1 MSGKRVSIATTVAGL
16 LAIGG
21 LSAGTAAA
29 AHAQAAPVSGG
40 PQWHIVKSLNGAAAG
55 TFTAVVATGKS
66 TGWAFQ
72 EGGVRAPDV
81 AWELAGGK
89 WTRESF
95 PANSNEVVGAAAATS
110 PSDVWAVTYVQG
122 GGSRVLR
129 FNGHK
134 WSVARVFK
142 QTIGSLSVRSATDV
156 FAFGADAVLHYN
168 GHVWSPVASPVDGGS
183 VLSDHDIWGFSG
195 TNIEHWNGHKWT
207 VTSVKNLLPPPL
219 PLYGPRLADIIA
231 LSDANVYATG
241 NGHAQDAGGPIVLL
255 HYDGHTWRKVAD
267 AGLGGGGGEMSLDGR
282 GGLWIPLPG
291 VSGEKSYMLHYANGK
306 LARITLPR
314 SAAVLTISRM
324 PATTRQ
330 LACGYVPSATGPAV
344 ILQYS

>member
-1 MSGKRVSIATTVAGL
+1 MSGKRVSIATAVAGL

-21 LSAGTAAA
+21 LSAGMVAAA
-29 AHAQAAPVSGG
+29 SAQAAPASSG
-40 PQWHIVKSLNGAAAG
+40 PQWRLVKSLNGAAAG
-55 TFTAVVATGKS
+55 EFTAVVATGKS

-72 EGGVRAPDV
+72 QTGMIAPDV
-81 AWELAGGK
+81 AWELVGGV

-95 PANSNEVVGAAAATS
+95 PASSNELVRAAAATS
-110 PSDVWAVTYVQG
+110 PSDVWAVTYVEG
-122 GGSRVLR
+122 GGSRVLH

-134 WSVARVFK
+134 WTVTRVFK

-156 FAFGADAVLHYN
+156 FAFGADAVLHYD
-168 GHVWSPVASPVDGGS
+168 GHAWSPVASPVDGGS

-207 VTSVKNLLPPPL
+207 ATSVQNLLPPPL
-219 PLYGPRLADIIA
+219 PLYGPSVADILA
-231 LSDANVYATG
+231 LSDTNVYATG
-241 NGHAQDAGGPIVLL
+241 DGHAQDAGGPTVLL

-267 AGLGGGGGEMSLDGR
+267 AGLGGAGGRMSLDGR
-282 GGLWIPLPG
+282 GGLWITLPG
-291 VSGEKSYMLHYANGK
+291 ISGEKSHMLHYANGK
-306 LARITLPR
+306 LATITLPR
-314 SAAVLTISRM
+314 AAAVVSISRM

-330 LACGYVPSATGPAV
+330 LACGFAPGGSGAAV